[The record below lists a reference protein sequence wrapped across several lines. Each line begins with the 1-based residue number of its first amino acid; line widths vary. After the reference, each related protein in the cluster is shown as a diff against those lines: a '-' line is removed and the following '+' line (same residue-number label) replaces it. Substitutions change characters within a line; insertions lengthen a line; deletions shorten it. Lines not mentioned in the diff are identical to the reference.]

1 MELTNKNTKP
11 GIKVDYATIPI
22 MKQILQIGLTIAFGI
37 LMLFSSCRQE
47 IKDEGFVEVEGGKIW
62 YKVVG
67 KGDGIPLLV
76 MHGGPGGRSC
86 GMIPGFSLLS
96 NDRPVIFYDQ
106 LGSGN
111 SDRPADTS
119 LWKTERFV
127 NEIDFLRSTL
137 KLDELHILG
146 HSCGSTFLIEYMVTK
161 KPKGIK
167 SVIFSSPMIST
178 PDWIADAKLLLSQ
191 MPKSVQDTIT
201 KYEALKDYTTPSY
214 QVATDSFYARHVVSK
229 RWPAI
234 ADVCKNSGSSND
246 SIYNYMWGPTE
257 FLATGTLSNFD
268 RTTHLNKINEP
279 ILFIAGDHDEA
290 RPETILRYQKLSN
303 NAVVEIIEGAAH
315 STYVDQPEQ
324 LAQAISKFLKSV
336 ENN

>member
-62 YKVVG
+62 HKIVG

-137 KLDELHILG
+137 KLD
-146 HSCGSTFLIEYMVTK
+146 
-161 KPKGIK
+161 
-167 SVIFSSPMIST
+167 
-178 PDWIADAKLLLSQ
+178 
-191 MPKSVQDTIT
+191 
-201 KYEALKDYTTPSY
+201 
-214 QVATDSFYARHVVSK
+214 
-229 RWPAI
+229 
-234 ADVCKNSGSSND
+234 
-246 SIYNYMWGPTE
+246 
-257 FLATGTLSNFD
+257 
-268 RTTHLNKINEP
+268 
-279 ILFIAGDHDEA
+279 
-290 RPETILRYQKLSN
+290 
-303 NAVVEIIEGAAH
+303 
-315 STYVDQPEQ
+315 
-324 LAQAISKFLKSV
+324 
-336 ENN
+336 